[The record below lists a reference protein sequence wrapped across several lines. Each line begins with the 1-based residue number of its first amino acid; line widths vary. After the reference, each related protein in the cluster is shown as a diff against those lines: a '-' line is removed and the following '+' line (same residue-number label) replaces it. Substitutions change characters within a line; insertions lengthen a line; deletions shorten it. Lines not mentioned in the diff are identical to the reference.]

1 MERLGRLL
9 TSRWCAAVLA
19 GLLLVAAAGCGRQEK
34 QAPSL
39 VGERLDDA
47 IDVLDR
53 AGLDYDTNGGGLLG
67 PIVKS
72 RWLVCRQDPA
82 PGARTKLLVLFV
94 DRDCAP
100 IELPALAGAPL
111 DEARRR
117 LTSRIAS
124 ANVEVRDLRSSP
136 VDPARPSV
144 WHVCRVDPSD
154 YVYVGEASVSLYV
167 APTCPPRAVPDLVGR
182 PLSAALDDV
191 RAFGGDIRVTTVR
204 GRRVEPRRPG
214 RWMVCRQE
222 PEAGDDWLDL
232 VVSSGKAPSFSL
244 VVNLACTAPRVVGM
258 PVSRA
263 TAVLRAD
270 GIDVETLSV
279 EGGAEPDLRGA
290 VVCQQD
296 PLAGESIDEA
306 AAGPLVLLYVARS
319 C

>member
-1 MERLGRLL
+1 VERLGRSL

-19 GLLLVAAAGCGRQEK
+19 ALLLVAAAGCGRQEK
-34 QAPSL
+34 PAPSL

-53 AGLDYDTNGGGLLG
+53 AGLDYDTNGGGVLG

-82 PGARTKLLVLFV
+82 PGAQTKLIVLFV
-94 DRDCAP
+94 DRECAP
-100 IELPALAGAPL
+100 IELPALAGTRL

-117 LTSRIAS
+117 LTSRLAI
-124 ANVEVRDLRSSP
+124 ANVEVLDLRSSP
-136 VDPARPSV
+136 VDPARPSA
-144 WHVCRVDPSD
+144 WHVCGVDPSD

-167 APTCPPRAVPDLVGR
+167 APTCRPRTVPDLVGR
-182 PLSAALDDV
+182 ALAVALDDV
-191 RAFGGDIRVTTVR
+191 REFTGDVRVTTVR
-204 GRRVEPRRPG
+204 GRRVDPRRPG
-214 RWMVCRQE
+214 RWIVCSQE

-232 VVSSGKAPSFSL
+232 VVSNGKAAAFSF
-244 VVNLACTAPRVVGM
+244 VVNPACTAPKVVGM
-258 PVSRA
+258 PVRRA
-263 TAVLRAD
+263 TALLRAG

>member
-1 MERLGRLL
+1 MQRLGRLL
-9 TSRWCAAVLA
+9 TSRSCAAVLA
-19 GLLLVAAAGCGRQEK
+19 ALLLVAAAGCGRQEK
-34 QAPSL
+34 AAPSL

-82 PGARTKLLVLFV
+82 PGARTKLIVLFV

-100 IELPALAGAPL
+100 IELPALRGATL
-111 DEARRR
+111 SAARRQ
-117 LTSRIAS
+117 LTSRLAS
-124 ANVEVRDLRSSP
+124 ANVEVLDLRGEAWE
-136 VDPARPSV
+136 PARPDA

-167 APTCPPRAVPDLVGR
+167 APTCPPLTVPDLAGR

-191 RAFGGDIRVTTVR
+191 RHFTRDIHVTTLR
-204 GRRVEPRRPG
+204 GRRVDPRRPG
-214 RWMVCRQE
+214 RWRVCDQD
-222 PEAGDDWLDL
+222 PNAGDDWLDAVIGL
-232 VVSSGKAPSFSL
+232 GRPASFSL
-244 VVNLACTAPRVVGM
+244 VVSLQCTAPNVVGM
-258 PVSRA
+258 TLPRA
-263 TAVLRAD
+263 TAVLHGG
-270 GIDVETLSV
+270 GIQVVTLPF
-279 EGGAEPDLRGA
+279 EGGAEPGRRRA

-296 PLAGESIDEA
+296 PVAGESFDD
-306 AAGPLVLLYVARS
+306 AAGQPVVVLYIARS